1 MVSLFER
8 LAKTSRSTIERVH
21 GVTVTIFPIGGT
33 APNASAVL
41 DVSSPPYETVACF
54 FENTEFKGEQ
64 RAQPSSDGQR
74 LIHRAAQR
82 QASIRLIDGQP
93 LKTDFYLR
101 RESDQKLFTITQF
114 DPDGSGN
121 VMALLAVARA
131 LPT

>member
-1 MVSLFER
+1 MSSIFER
-8 LAKTSRSTIERVH
+8 LAKASRSTVERVH
-21 GVTVTIFPIGGT
+21 GGVVTIFPIAGND
-33 APNASAVL
+33 PNADCAL
-41 DVSSPPYETVACF
+41 DGANPPYETVACF

-64 RAQPSSDGQR
+64 RAQPSSDGQK
-74 LIHRAAQR
+74 LYHRAAQR
-82 QASIRLIDGQP
+82 QASIRLIDGKP